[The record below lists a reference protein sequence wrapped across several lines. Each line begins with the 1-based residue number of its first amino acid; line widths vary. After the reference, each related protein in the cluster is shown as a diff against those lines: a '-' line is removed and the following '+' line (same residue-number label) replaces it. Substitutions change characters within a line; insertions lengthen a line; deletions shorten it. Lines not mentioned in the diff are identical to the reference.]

1 MSKSITRTA
10 TAAAVTLGTV
20 AALALTATPAQA
32 QTRIFADA
40 HGDMAHGAD
49 LHAVKVV
56 NEKNVRVVLRTENL
70 VRSFRSGAS
79 TAVYLDTDPTDAG
92 PEFAFLGGL
101 FEGTDYALVRT
112 EGWKVGNHPRA
123 VRGFHRMDLDYVHD
137 VVRITLSRE
146 ALDGAGRVRV
156 AVKTAGEQADGT
168 IVRDWL
174 GARRQLT
181 PWVARG

>member
-1 MSKSITRTA
+1 MSKSITTIA

-20 AALALTATPAQA
+20 ASLALTVTPAQA
-32 QTRIFADA
+32 QTRTFPDA

-70 VRSFRSGAS
+70 VRSFKSGAS

-92 PEFAFLGGL
+92 PEFVFLGGL

-112 EGWKVGNHPRA
+112 EGWKVGNHPRV
-123 VRGFHRMDLDYVHD
+123 VRGFHEMDLDYAHD
-137 VVRITLSRE
+137 VARIRLSRE
-146 ALDGAGRVRV
+146 ALDGAGAVRV
-156 AVKTAGEQADGT
+156 AVKTAGEQADGD

-174 GARRQLT
+174 GERRQFT
-181 PWVARG
+181 RWVARR